1 MNKKSLQTLEFNK
14 ITQMLADRTSTEL
27 GRKKALSLVP
37 ADSLFDIDLWQQNT
51 EDALK
56 RILRDGNISFTARR
70 NMYES
75 VSLLKKGSSLSAH
88 DLLEIAL
95 LLENVLRVKS
105 YGTGDDESI

>member
-37 ADSLFDIDLWQQNT
+37 TDSLFDIDLWQQNT

-95 LLENVLRVKS
+95 LLENVLP
-105 YGTGDDESI
+105 